1 MDTLFKAQVS
11 DVDNKIDNARGHLVG
26 HNYFGQMGFQ
36 VQIWRE
42 EKSCSSCLK
51 FKMWFLV
58 WELRQATGGFE
69 KLTFLVS
76 KVRSVLTAKI
86 WLKRNYKFVRTSFS
100 IAIVELLNGENYSN
114 YISLWTEAE
123 WTNERKQQQ
132 RAEIVQMI

>member
-1 MDTLFKAQVS
+1 LDTLSKTQIS
-11 DVDNKIDNARGHLVG
+11 DVDNKIDNARVG

-42 EKSCSSCLK
+42 EKDCSSCLK

-100 IAIVELLNGENYSN
+100 IAIVEVLNGENYSN
-114 YISLWTEAE
+114 YLNRSWM
-123 WTNERKQQQ
+123 NERTQTTTTGGDCSNDL
-132 RAEIVQMI
+132 E

>member
-42 EKSCSSCLK
+42 ESSCLK

-76 KVRSVLTAKI
+76 KVRSVLTAKHKI

-100 IAIVELLNGENYSN
+100 IAIVEVLNGENYSN
-114 YISLWTEAE
+114 YLNRSWM
-123 WTNERKQQQ
+123 NERTQTTTTGGDCSNDL
-132 RAEIVQMI
+132 E

>member
-1 MDTLFKAQVS
+1 MDTLSKAQVS

-42 EKSCSSCLK
+42 ESSCLK